1 MKRLLIVLG
10 VFLSGVVFCT
20 APGYAACTLEP
31 LWSPFMTVIKY
42 QTGKA
47 KILEMWECA
56 KITDPPQGNGVCFYN
71 YLDNNGHYQY
81 MCISGEFKV
90 LYPINFRPDG
100 YL

>member
-10 VFLSGVVFCT
+10 VFLLGVVFCT

-56 KITDPPQGNGVCFYN
+56 KI
-71 YLDNNGHYQY
+71 
-81 MCISGEFKV
+81 
-90 LYPINFRPDG
+90 
-100 YL
+100 